1 MNAVATN
8 PTVMIMAG
16 GTGGHIFPGL
26 AVAHALQANNIGV
39 IWLGSEGGMETQLVP
54 GQGFAIETMAIK
66 GLRGKGLLSFLKA
79 PFVIARAI
87 AKAKSLME
95 KHNPRVVVSFGG
107 YTAGPGGI
115 AAYLQGRRLIV
126 HEQNC
131 APGITNRLLARIA
144 KKVLTGFP
152 NSFAHIA
159 HTTVGNPVRAEISA
173 LPKPE
178 LHYQHRQGNMRV
190 LVLGGSQGARTINT
204 LVPKVFANIAEK
216 QCFDIRH
223 QSGKKLYAETIAAY
237 QQLNVDAQVEPF
249 IQDMA
254 QAYDWADIVIG
265 RAGALTVSELCAA
278 GVASI
283 LIPLPTAVDDH
294 QAKNADFLKQHGG
307 GIWFRQDQQ
316 LEQQLAIALI
326 DLAQHPERLLT
337 MAQAARAAAFPN
349 SANDVAAIIAKEME
363 R

>member
-1 MNAVATN
+1 MSQAQSNGK
-8 PTVMIMAG
+8 VMIMAG

-26 AVAHALQANNIGV
+26 AVARALKNSGV
-39 IWLGSEGGMETQLVP
+39 DVVWLGSEGGMEVKLVSA
-54 GQGFAIETMAIK
+54 QGFSIEAIAIK
-66 GLRGKGLLSFLKA
+66 GLRGKGLMSLIKA
-79 PFVIARAI
+79 PVTIARAI
-87 AKAKSLME
+87 AKAQALMRRY
-95 KHNPRVVVSFGG
+95 NPEVVVSFGG

-115 AAYLQGRRLIV
+115 AAYLQGRCLIV

-131 APGITNRLLARIA
+131 APGLTNRMLSRIA

-159 HTTVGNPVRAEISA
+159 HTTVGNPVREEISA
-173 LPKPE
+173 LPAPE
-178 LHYQHRQGNMRV
+178 IRLQQAHCSLRI
-190 LVLGGSQGARTINT
+190 LVLGGSQGAKTINA
-204 LVPKVFANIAEK
+204 LMPKVFAGMNSQYQFEV
-216 QCFDIRH
+216 RH
-223 QSGKKLYAETIAAY
+223 QSGESLLNETLAAY
-237 QQLNVDAQVEPF
+237 QQLNVKAQVEPF

-254 QAYDWADIVIG
+254 AAYAWADIVIG

-294 QAKNADFLKQHGG
+294 QAKNADFLKLHGG

-316 LEQQLAIALI
+316 LQEQITIALA
-326 DLAQHPERLLT
+326 DFAQHPERVLT
-337 MAQAARAAAFPN
+337 MAKAARAAAFPN
-349 SANDVAAIIAKEME
+349 AAKDVAAIIVKEMV